1 MIKIY
6 GITPTRTA
14 RCLWML
20 GELGLEYEQVE
31 VSVKDGDHKKPDYL
45 ALNPNGRVPT
55 LVDGDLTLWES
66 MAINLYLADKYDGG
80 LKPKTPEDRGRAVQW
95 SFWGMTEIEPKLMTV
110 LRNRVLKAE
119 DERDAALGDEAE
131 QELQA
136 PLGVLNGALEG
147 RDQLLDGAFSVAD
160 LNLAAITS
168 WAKVGRV
175 KLEPFPN
182 VARWLSASL
191 ARPAYQKVFPG
202 RK

>member
-31 VSVKDGDHKKPDYL
+31 VSLKEGEHKKPDYL

-55 LVDGDLTLWES
+55 MVDGDLTLWES

-80 LKPKTPEDRGRAVQW
+80 LKLKTPEDRARAVQW

-147 RDQLLDGAFSVAD
+147 RDHLLDGDFSVAD

-191 ARPAYQKVFPG
+191 ARPTYQKLFPG
-202 RK
+202 RG

>member
-1 MIKIY
+1 MIEIY
-6 GITPTRTA
+6 GAVASRAA
-14 RCLWML
+14 RNLWML
-20 GELGLEYEQVE
+20 EELGLEYELKE
-31 VSVKDGDHKKPDYL
+31 VSPGSEASKHADYL
-45 ALNPNGRVPT
+45 RINPNGKVPAM
-55 LVDGDLTLWES
+55 VDGETVLWES

-80 LKPKTPEDRGRAVQW
+80 LKLKTPEDRARAVQW

-147 RDQLLDGAFSVAD
+147 RDHLLDGEFSVTD

-182 VARWLSASL
+182 VARWLNASL
-191 ARPAYQKVFPG
+191 ARPAYQKIFPG

>member
-31 VSVKDGDHKKPDYL
+31 VSLKEGEHKKPDYL

-55 LVDGDLTLWES
+55 MVDGDLTLWES

-80 LKPKTPEDRGRAVQW
+80 LKLKTPEDRARAVQW

-147 RDQLLDGAFSVAD
+147 RDHLLDGDFSVAD

-191 ARPAYQKVFPG
+191 ARPAYQKIFPG

>member
-80 LKPKTPEDRGRAVQW
+80 LKPKTPEDRARAVQW

-147 RDQLLDGAFSVAD
+147 RDHLLDGEFSVTD

-182 VARWLSASL
+182 VARWLNASL
-191 ARPAYQKVFPG
+191 ARPAYQKIFPG